1 MSINNFLK
9 KTFFETSYIS
19 VCSKTFLRLY
29 DCAVRKSV
37 ETISNL
43 NNSKIPKKQL
53 KIE

>member
-9 KTFFETSYIS
+9 KTSFKISYIS
-19 VCSKTFLRLY
+19 VCSKTLLRLY
-29 DCAVRKSV
+29 DCAVTKSV

-43 NNSKIPKKQL
+43 NNSKISKEQL